1 MTAAD
6 EWEDAEDRAE
16 GKAHGG
22 QGENGNKAP
31 QAVTQKVTACG
42 TDRKRS
48 DQLQSRCV
56 DGCGAFTFVSR
67 SR

>member
-1 MTAAD
+1 MEEAG
-6 EWEDAEDRAE
+6 
-16 GKAHGG
+16 GKA
-22 QGENGNKAP
+22 P
-31 QAVTQKVTACG
+31 RAVTQKVTARG